1 MMPDHL
7 PTDVPTDVVDD
18 PNAVAVVGLSC
29 RFGPATSTERLWEL
43 LSQGRSGIRR
53 YTADELVRMGHDAT
67 VVRRPEFVPAGV
79 VLEDADAFDAEFFGY
94 SPVHAE
100 WLDPQQRVLLETAW
114 HALEDAGFA
123 PDRTGLRT
131 SAYVSVG
138 QPTMPPV
145 GITELD
151 AAGMIRFSSSDKD
164 FAASRISYKLGLTG
178 PSLTVQSACSSAL
191 VGVHLAVEGLLG
203 EECDLALVG
212 AASLH
217 FPQAGYLAAPDMILS
232 PSGACRPF
240 DDSADGT
247 VFGNGAGALVLRRLS
262 DALRDGDPIR
272 AVIRG
277 SAVNNDGARKMD
289 YHAPSPEGQEAVL
302 REALAV
308 AGVDAHSVGYL
319 ETHGTGTHLGDPIEY
334 AALDRVYGGAERAHP
349 AAVGSVKSVVGH
361 LNTAAGIAGLAK
373 AVLAL
378 EHGTV
383 PAQAPFESPNRR
395 LGGSGSLKVADG
407 KEGWPVPEGPRR
419 AAVSSFGIGGT
430 NAHVV
435 LEQAPQPA
443 PVADAAPVGEHWA
456 VLSAR
461 TEHALRELAASLAHA
476 LRTRSTLRLAD
487 VTHTLRTGRSHRTV
501 RAAVAARST
510 AELAERFAVVAEQGP
525 QAITADLSAP
535 YRAWVHGD
543 GELPSAE
550 NESQARRVRLPG
562 YPFTRKRWP
571 RPQAPSPGASAPG
584 VSGSAASG
592 SVASASGAS
601 APDASA
607 PDASAPAAS
616 ASGASALGVS
626 ASGASA
632 PAAVAAAAS
641 APGTSASAPA
651 AAVPAAPADDASA
664 PFQRVVRPEEPLA
677 DDHRVAGLPVLPA
690 AAQIDLALTA
700 GARRLGRPVT
710 GLADIA
716 FHRTIEVT
724 GPVTLRVETE
734 GDQVRVL
741 SQETTQQTQ
750 QTQQT
755 HAQARLLTDTA
766 SGRPEPLDLA
776 ALRGACSGSADPAGL
791 YRYFE
796 ENGVGYGP
804 AFRVLQELRHGPDG
818 VLARVCGAPEGGTVS
833 PYVLDGALQSV
844 IGCVLHEDLGGETFI
859 PFAMDDL
866 RLYGPVPAEAWVR
879 VRPHNLAGGGRR
891 VRKFDVTLAA
901 ADGTVLLTIKGLALR
916 PVPAPAPAADGIHLF
931 AAAETE
937 VEPAEATGPY
947 DGPLVV
953 IGDVPLDD
961 PAFTLPAPLDP
972 QAAADLG
979 TDLAGRLPDGGRPLI
994 VWPQGAEPD
1003 AGAGAFADRAAASHG
1018 LRTLALLRSL
1028 LRPLSRRG
1036 ARVVVPYPA
1045 DTSAGQLT
1053 GRALAAVGRSLTGEN
1068 PRFELTAVSLAEGT
1082 TDAELARAVRT
1093 AAEQAPASRHLSLAA
1108 DGRLT
1113 ATVLAPLTRP
1123 TAPAAAFRH
1132 GGRYWIN
1139 GMGRLAVLLAE
1150 HLLDRYAARV
1160 VLTGRSAADGERGA
1174 ELRRLADRAARTG
1187 GTVDHRQVD
1196 TTDAAAMRAAAREI
1210 AASGPAV
1217 DGVFHCAGT
1226 LRDGYILRKTTDD
1239 AREVITPKL
1248 TGAAAL
1254 DEATAEW
1261 ALDCFVVFS
1270 SVSAALGSAGQA
1282 DYAFANAAADEL
1294 TRRRAARGGSGRS
1307 LSVGW
1312 PYWADGGMQLDG
1324 PAQDVLGELG
1334 MRPLDTAAGFKALE
1348 SLLAGDEIAPVVLC
1362 GDRAALLESF
1372 PLLQD
1377 EPVPAATGTTAPQ
1390 AAAPAPTPTPA
1401 PAGPAIGGSVQEAL
1415 HRRLS
1420 AVVAEATR
1428 TPEEEVHADRLFDD
1442 LGIDSL
1448 LAIRVVELLE
1458 RDFGRL
1464 SKTLLFECR
1473 SVEELAEYLMEELP
1487 ERCAALAAPDE
1498 PPAPAPAAEA
1508 VPAAVPVHAPDPAPA
1523 PVPAV
1528 GEAEAPS
1535 SAQEAETDADADAR
1549 SVAIIGI
1556 SGRFPQADSLDAFW
1570 KNLTE
1575 GRDSITEVPAD
1586 RWDAQALYDADKN
1599 RVDRTHTKWGGFVD
1613 GVEKFDAALFNISPR
1628 EAGIVD
1634 PQARL
1639 FLESCWSAL
1648 DDAGYTPDALVTADD
1663 PIQRRDVGVFV
1674 GAMYGEYQLHEAEE
1688 RLRGNPVLANSAY
1701 WSIANRVSYFFDFQ
1715 GPSVAVDT
1723 ACSSAL
1729 TAVHLAVESLRAG
1742 SSKVAIAGG
1751 VNVLIHPNKYFML
1764 GQGRFASSDG
1774 RCRSFGAGGDGYVP
1788 GEGVGAVVLK
1798 PLRDALRDGDH
1809 IHGVIRGTSANHGG
1823 RTNGYTVPNPRA
1835 QADLVTKALRDGGLT
1850 AGDLDYLEAHGTGT
1864 SLGDPI
1870 EIRGLTTAFSRDGI
1884 KGPGSLPIGSVKS
1897 NVGHLESAAG
1907 SVALTKVLLQM
1918 RHRTLVPSLHAT
1930 PANPEIDFDGV
1941 PFTVQ
1946 QQLAPWNT
1954 RDGSDRPLRAG
1965 IGSFGAGGGNAY
1977 LVVEEAPR
1985 RVPAP
1990 APAVPQP
1997 LVLLLSARTDSAL
2010 AAYARDL
2017 AAYLRQARDRGEAP
2031 EPADV
2036 VFTFAV
2042 GRADLA
2048 RRAALPAD
2056 SLEELLSGL
2065 TAVAEGRSPQPVAG
2079 PTAATVTDWLA
2090 GRRIDRR
2097 ATCGAADHGHRI
2109 PLPHYPFERIRCWY
2123 DRQITHLRKQGYG
2136 LTADE
2141 PSFTRGHLRDFGRT
2155 PQERAE
2161 LAAAEERAKAPAGEE
2176 RTKTATAQAA
2186 TATPSRPTPPPSQPT
2201 PAPVTDI
2208 AAATAALRLA
2218 AATPPPAQA
2227 SASPAS
2233 PQAQAANEAQTRPSA
2248 ALNRAQAQ
2256 PPARGRASAQLQA
2269 SAQDPTNGQAPAP
2282 DRAQAPA
2289 PDRAQAPAPARG
2301 RASVQ
2306 LRTLAQDPAN
2316 GQAPASTRA
2325 QARDRAQVPAQAQSS
2340 APAAAT
2346 RAPAPDRA
2354 QASAQ
2359 ARPSAALNRAQA
2371 QAPAH
2376 GRASAQFQASAQDP
2390 TNGQAA
2396 APDRAAAPALAHGRA
2411 SVQLQAL
2418 AQDPGNG
2425 EAPAS
2430 TRAQVPAGASAQPS
2444 GARRSAPALTLRG
2457 ARATPRKSATP
2468 DIMET
2473 SPMTRD
2479 RKISLRPLDTAP
2491 RTQPAPV
2498 PAAVTSVPAAAAPI
2512 APVTTPTTHQE
2523 AAVAEEIGSLLAGV
2537 LYLEPGELDRELTF
2551 QDLGID
2557 SILGVEFVA
2566 AVNAAYPVEVKATA
2580 LYDHPTPVAF
2590 AQYVA
2595 GLLGNPAQQPA
2606 PAAPT
2611 APSATV
2617 TPVADAGHIADTLRE
2632 ELARTLYCEPGEIDD
2647 EASFNT
2653 LGLDSIL
2660 GVEFVAFVNNAYGLV
2675 EKTGVLYDHP
2685 SLNALSRHIATLTAP
2700 APAAQATAPAAD
2712 LDALLSAVRDNR
2724 LTVEQAL
2731 ALLPQ
2736 NG

>member
-53 YTADELVRMGHDAT
+53 YPADELVRMGHDAT

-79 VLEDADAFDAEFFGY
+79 VLDDADAFDAEFFGY

-272 AVIRG
+272 AVVRG

-383 PAQAPFESPNRR
+383 PAQAPFEVPNRR
-395 LGGSGSLKVADG
+395 LGGSGSLQVADG

-435 LEQAPQPA
+435 LEQAPRPA
-443 PVADAAPVGEHWA
+443 PVADDVPAGEHSA

-461 TEHALRELAASLAHA
+461 TEPALRELAASLAHA
-476 LRTRSTLRLAD
+476 LRTRGTLRLTD
-487 VTHTLRTGRSHRTV
+487 VTHTLRTGRSHRAV

-510 AELAERFAVVAEQGP
+510 AELAERLAVVAEQGP

-535 YRAWVHGD
+535 YRSWVHGD
-543 GELPSAE
+543 GELPAAAE
-550 NESQARRVRLPG
+550 DESQAHRVHLPG
-562 YPFTRKRWP
+562 YPFARKRWP
-571 RPQAPSPGASAPG
+571 RPGAPAAVASASG

-592 SVASASGAS
+592 LAAVADSASAS
-601 APDASA
+601 
-607 PDASAPAAS
+607 AAS
-616 ASGASALGVS
+616 ASGASVSAASAAGVS
-626 ASGASA
+626 AD
-632 PAAVAAAAS
+632 
-641 APGTSASAPA
+641 
-651 AAVPAAPADDASA
+651 AAPTT

-710 GLADIA
+710 GLADMA

-734 GDQVRVL
+734 GDHVRVL
-741 SQETTQQTQ
+741 SQPSQPSQQSHETQETQE
-750 QTQQT
+750 T
-755 HAQARLLTDTA
+755 HAQARLLTDTS

-776 ALRGACSGSADPAGL
+776 ALRSACSGSADPAAL

-879 VRPHNLAGGGRR
+879 VRPHHLAGGGRR
-891 VRKFDVTLAA
+891 VRKFDVTLADG
-901 ADGTVLLTIKGLALR
+901 DGTVLLTIKGLALR
-916 PVPAPAPAADGIHLF
+916 PVPSPAPAADGIHLF
-931 AAAETE
+931 AAAETA
-937 VEPAEATGPY
+937 VEPAETTGPY

-953 IGDVPLDD
+953 IGDAPLND

-979 TDLAGRLPDGGRPLI
+979 TDLAERLPDGGLPLI
-994 VWPQGAEPD
+994 VWPQGYEAEAD
-1003 AGAGAFADRAAASHG
+1003 GFAGRAAASHG

-1036 ARVVVPYPA
+1036 ARIVVPYPA

-1068 PRFELTAVSLAEGT
+1068 PRFELTPVSLAEGT
-1082 TDAELARAVRT
+1082 TDAALARAVRT

-1113 ATVLAPLTRP
+1113 ATVLAPLARP
-1123 TAPAAAFRH
+1123 AASAAAFRH

-1150 HLLDRYAARV
+1150 HLLDRYAARI

-1174 ELRRLADRAARTG
+1174 ELRRLAGRAARTG

-1196 TTDAAAMRAAAREI
+1196 TADAAAMRAAAREI

-1254 DEATAEW
+1254 DEATADW
-1261 ALDCFVVFS
+1261 SLDCFVVFS

-1334 MRPLDTAAGFKALE
+1334 MRPLDTAAGFKTLE

-1372 PLLQD
+1372 PLLQNK
-1377 EPVPAATGTTAPQ
+1377 PVPAATGTTAPQ
-1390 AAAPAPTPTPA
+1390 AAAPAPVPA
-1401 PAGPAIGGSVQEAL
+1401 TADPATGGSVQEAL

-1428 TPEEEVHADRLFDD
+1428 TPEEEVHADRRFDD

-1498 PPAPAPAAEA
+1498 PSAPAPTPVAEAVPAPAPAVE
-1508 VPAAVPVHAPDPAPA
+1508 
-1523 PVPAV
+1523 
-1528 GEAEAPS
+1528 EAEAPS
-1535 SAQEAETDADADAR
+1535 SAQETEADADAR

-1613 GVEKFDAALFNISPR
+1613 GVENFDAALFNISPR

-1663 PIQRRDVGVFV
+1663 PIQRHDVGVFV

-1742 SSKVAIAGG
+1742 SSKAAIAGG

-1946 QQLAPWNT
+1946 QQLGPWNT

-1985 RVPAP
+1985 RAPAP
-1990 APAVPQP
+1990 APAAPQP

-2010 AAYARDL
+2010 TAYARDL
-2017 AAYLRQARDRGEAP
+2017 AAYLRARDRGEAP

-2079 PTAATVTDWLA
+2079 PAAAAVTDWLA

-2097 ATCGAADHGHRI
+2097 ATCGAATHGHRI

-2141 PSFTRGHLRDFGRT
+2141 PTFTRGHLRDFGRT
-2155 PQERAE
+2155 PEERAE
-2161 LAAAEERAKAPAGEE
+2161 LAAAEERTKAPAEQERTRTAVGEE
-2176 RTKTATAQAA
+2176 RARAATAEAA
-2186 TATPSRPTPPPSQPT
+2186 TATPSGVTPSPGRPTATRPT

-2208 AAATAALRLA
+2208 AAATAAIRLA
-2218 AATPPPAQA
+2218 AATPAPPTRPDTTPAQA
-2227 SASPAS
+2227 PT
-2233 PQAQAANEAQTRPSA
+2233 QTQPSA
-2248 ALNRAQAQ
+2248 A
-2256 PPARGRASAQLQA
+2256 S
-2269 SAQDPTNGQAPAP
+2269 T
-2282 DRAQAPA
+2282 
-2289 PDRAQAPAPARG
+2289 RAQAPAPARG

-2316 GQAPASTRA
+2316 GQAPAPTRA
-2325 QARDRAQVPAQAQSS
+2325 QAAVPAQ
-2340 APAAAT
+2340 
-2346 RAPAPDRA
+2346 
-2354 QASAQ
+2354 
-2359 ARPSAALNRAQA
+2359 PSAA
-2371 QAPAH
+2371 
-2376 GRASAQFQASAQDP
+2376 
-2390 TNGQAA
+2390 
-2396 APDRAAAPALAHGRA
+2396 
-2411 SVQLQAL
+2411 
-2418 AQDPGNG
+2418 
-2425 EAPAS
+2425 
-2430 TRAQVPAGASAQPS
+2430 
-2444 GARRSAPALTLRG
+2444 RRPAPALTLRG

-2491 RTQPAPV
+2491 RTQPAPTAPV
-2498 PAAVTSVPAAAAPI
+2498 PAAVTPVPAAAVPTAPI
-2512 APVTTPTTHQE
+2512 TAPVTTPTTLTTPTAHQE
-2523 AAVAEEIGSLLAGV
+2523 AAVTEEIGSLLAGV

-2551 QDLGID
+2551 QALGID

-2590 AQYVA
+2590 AQHVA
-2595 GLLGNPAQQPA
+2595 GLLGTRGQQPA
-2606 PAAPT
+2606 PAVPA
-2611 APSATV
+2611 ATV

-2685 SLNALSRHIATLTAP
+2685 SLNALSRHIATLTTPAAT
-2700 APAAQATAPAAD
+2700 APAAQATASAAD